1 MEEKIKQ
8 LHAYIDETGTNALN
22 FDTDHVSQ
30 YFVCL
35 ATIVDED
42 LMLTVRNSI
51 LELKQ
56 ELNMQP
62 EHELKSKKLRSKR
75 RTIALQKIQKL
86 PIQFC
91 AFVVDKKYLKQ
102 DSGLS
107 YKKSFYK
114 YINRVFYQ
122 AIFANTKKMDLVIH
136 ADKIGSD
143 EFQEEFSSYL
153 NNYTQRTLFDDTN
166 WTHEF
171 VDSKESEI
179 IQISDIVSGTLTKYI
194 DKNFSGNFEKICYD
208 MIKNQF
214 INIHYF
220 PYKILPS
227 INTTVKD
234 EEIFNYQQKKCDY
247 FFRDYREKQEN
258 DYRIRIEVL
267 ELLINNTFSDQIINS
282 SNLISYLE
290 SVVNCKINH
299 RFLTTNI
306 IGKIREYGIIIVGTK
321 KGYKLAT
328 STKDVDEYIKHD
340 ENIIYPMLKKLLA
353 AKNGIYE
360 FSKTELFFEI
370 TTLSKIIE
378 IYETGE
384 NVRFRID

>member
-1 MEEKIKQ
+1 
-8 LHAYIDETGTNALN
+8 
-22 FDTDHVSQ
+22 
-30 YFVCL
+30 
-35 ATIVDED
+35 
-42 LMLTVRNSI
+42 MLTVRNSI

-62 EHELKSKKLRSKR
+62 EHELKSSKLKSIR
-75 RTIALQKIQKL
+75 RIKALQKIQKL

-122 AIFANTKKMDLVIH
+122 DIFASTKSLNLVIH

-143 EFQEEFSSYL
+143 EFQEEFRNYL
-153 NNYTQRTLFDDTN
+153 NKYTQRTLFDDRN

-179 IQISDIVSGTLTKYI
+179 TQISDIVSGTLTKYI
-194 DKNFSGNFEKICYD
+194 DKNFSGKAEKVCYD
-208 MIKNQF
+208 IIKKQF

-227 INTTVKD
+227 INTTVED
-234 EEIFNYQQKKCDY
+234 EEIYNYQQKKCDC
-247 FFRDYREKQEN
+247 FFRDYRGKQEN
-258 DYRIRIEVL
+258 GYRIRIKVL
-267 ELLINNTFSDQIINS
+267 ELLINNTFSDQLINS
-282 SNLISYLE
+282 SNFISYLE
-290 SVVNCKINH
+290 ESVDCKINN
-299 RFLTTNI
+299 RFFTTNI
-306 IGKIREYGIIIVGTK
+306 IGKIREYGIIIVGTN
-321 KGYKLAT
+321 KGYKLAK

-340 ENIIYPMLKKLLA
+340 ESIVYPMLKKLVA

-370 TTLSKIIE
+370 TTLSKIIA
-378 IYETGE
+378 IYETEE
-384 NVRFRID
+384 NVEFRID